1 MSKFKTTV
9 AGFGSVIG
17 QWRQRANEVFRPRTL
32 QLQDTTGVRTIRI
45 SSRAQ
50 MMTAGAATLFVGWS
64 AVATI
69 GLIAAVP
76 SSADLSSSHTEL
88 ARMQQEVAAM
98 RADVRSMKSA
108 AGATVERIEQRQKFL
123 AAMLSGDADLSQ
135 LATLLPEAADAA
147 AATGRFAG
155 LVSPFAALEGRQLD
169 FVRQATTAAHARYRD
184 TETLVRRVGLT
195 PARLLRQSFAGMGG
209 PYEAADAPGGP
220 LADAD
225 PEFKALFVSWSK
237 VGQLERSMLAVP
249 AMKPVRNFRYTSGF
263 GVRVDPFNGG
273 AAMHA
278 GIDMAGRVGEPIYAT
293 ADGIVDRA
301 GWYGGYGNLV
311 ELGHGKGIQTR
322 YGHLSKLLVKPGDQ
336 VRRGDKIALMGST
349 GRSTGSHL
357 HYEVRIDGAAVSPLP
372 FLQSSE
378 ALAAVQDR
386 ASDVAMGGPDARITP
401 GN

>member
-1 MSKFKTTV
+1 MSKSKTS
-9 AGFGSVIG
+9 AARFGAVLG
-17 QWRQRANEVFRPRTL
+17 QWRQRVNEVFRPRTL
-32 QLQDTTGVRTIRI
+32 QLQDAAGVRTIRV

-50 MMTAGAATLFVGWS
+50 MMAAGAATLFVGWS
-64 AVATI
+64 AVATV
-69 GLIAAVP
+69 GLVAGNAGLTN
-76 SSADLSSSHTEL
+76 SQAEL
-88 ARMQQEVAAM
+88 ARMQREVAAM
-98 RADVRSMKSA
+98 QADVRSVKSA

-123 AAMLSGDADLSQ
+123 TAMLSGKADLGQ
-135 LATLLPEAADAA
+135 LATLLPDADSAA

-155 LVSPFAALEGRQLD
+155 LVSPLAALEGRQLD

-184 TETLVRRVGLT
+184 TETLIRRVGLT
-195 PARLLRQSFAGMGG
+195 PSRLLRQSFAGMGG
-209 PYEAADAPGGP
+209 PYEAADAPGGL

-225 PEFKALFVSWSK
+225 PEFKALFVSWTK
-237 VGQLERSMLAVP
+237 VDQLERSMLAVP

-278 GIDMAGRVGEPIYAT
+278 GIDMAGPMGEPIYAT
-293 ADGIVDRA
+293 ADGVVDRA
-301 GWYGGYGNLV
+301 GWVGGYGNLI

-322 YGHLSKLLVKPGDQ
+322 YGHLSKILVKPGTQ

-386 ASDVAMGGPDARITP
+386 ASDVAMGGPDPRAATDD
-401 GN
+401 